1 MPFYPNSFTHERFG
15 SSNEFTTRFANDWAL
30 VVTLPIEFTDPL
42 QPTRLIEIAIL
53 SGQRLLELDRF
64 GDPRVLVTCD
74 MYAELM
80 HAVKHMPEYN
90 PNADPYRAEVI
101 AGINAIRKIVSPSPS
116 FVL

>member
-15 SSNEFTTRFANDWAL
+15 PSNEFTTRFANDWAL

-42 QPTRLIEIAIL
+42 QPTRLIEIAVM

-80 HAVKHMPEYN
+80 HAVKHLPEYD
-90 PNADPYRAEVI
+90 PNADPYRAEVSD
-101 AGINAIRKIVSPSPS
+101 GINAIRKIVSPSPS